1 MPSRIIKESI
11 TTSESLSEV
20 SAEAERLFWR
30 LVVKA
35 DDFGLYY
42 GNPRILASMCFPLD
56 PPKEQR
62 IRAWL
67 DELVAAGMV
76 GTYTSDEDGKKYLKL
91 LSWDRHQQ
99 QRAKKSKFPLP
110 VAFDNT
116 GFSGVEGA
124 NIQFGDTV
132 VVIGIGPVG
141 LMSVAGAAIR
151 GAGRLIAVGH
161 RELTKELAKKYG
173 ATDVVDYKDGDIVAQ
188 IMELTNNEKVDR
200 VIIAGGTESTINDA
214 YRMVKCGG
222 NISNVAGY
230 DFSKEFHLTV
240 ADAGCLVNHV
250 TLTGRL
256 CAGGRYRLE
265 NLMALIKNGRLDP
278 TLLITHELHGFDKIE
293 DGFRMMDER
302 KTPDTIKP
310 IVII

>member
-99 QRAKKSKFPLP
+99 QRAKKSKFP
-110 VAFDNT
+110 
-116 GFSGVEGA
+116 
-124 NIQFGDTV
+124 
-132 VVIGIGPVG
+132 
-141 LMSVAGAAIR
+141 R
-151 GAGRLIAVGH
+151 KR
-161 RELTKELAKKYG
+161 
-173 ATDVVDYKDGDIVAQ
+173 
-188 IMELTNNEKVDR
+188 
-200 VIIAGGTESTINDA
+200 
-214 YRMVKCGG
+214 
-222 NISNVAGY
+222 
-230 DFSKEFHLTV
+230 
-240 ADAGCLVNHV
+240 
-250 TLTGRL
+250 
-256 CAGGRYRLE
+256 
-265 NLMALIKNGRLDP
+265 
-278 TLLITHELHGFDKIE
+278 
-293 DGFRMMDER
+293 ER
-302 KTPDTIKP
+302 KRERGTRNGNAPNRGGGDP
-310 IVII
+310 ARF

>member
-116 GFSGVEGA
+116 CNHSNGKQVKSKSPVNENENGKENEERGTGTRPTGAAATPRGFDRFWAAYPRRVGKQDALKAWGQLNPDDALVDQIVAGVERWKTCD
-124 NIQFGDTV
+124 QWT
-132 VVIGIGPVG
+132 
-141 LMSVAGAAIR
+141 
-151 GAGRLIAVGH
+151 
-161 RELTKELAKKYG
+161 
-173 ATDVVDYKDGDIVAQ
+173 KDGGSFI
-188 IMELTNNEKVDR
+188 
-200 VIIAGGTESTINDA
+200 
-214 YRMVKCGG
+214 C
-222 NISNVAGY
+222 
-230 DFSKEFHLTV
+230 
-240 ADAGCLVNHV
+240 
-250 TLTGRL
+250 
-256 CAGGRYRLE
+256 
-265 NLMALIKNGRLDP
+265 
-278 TLLITHELHGFDKIE
+278 
-293 DGFRMMDER
+293 
-302 KTPDTIKP
+302 
-310 IVII
+310 

>member
-99 QRAKKSKFPLP
+99 QRAKKSKFPIP

-116 GFSGVEGA
+116 CNHSNGKQVKSKS
-124 NIQFGDTV
+124 
-132 VVIGIGPVG
+132 PV
-141 LMSVAGAAIR
+141 
-151 GAGRLIAVGH
+151 
-161 RELTKELAKKYG
+161 
-173 ATDVVDYKDGDIVAQ
+173 
-188 IMELTNNEKVDR
+188 N
-200 VIIAGGTESTINDA
+200 
-214 YRMVKCGG
+214 
-222 NISNVAGY
+222 
-230 DFSKEFHLTV
+230 
-240 ADAGCLVNHV
+240 
-250 TLTGRL
+250 
-256 CAGGRYRLE
+256 
-265 NLMALIKNGRLDP
+265 
-278 TLLITHELHGFDKIE
+278 
-293 DGFRMMDER
+293 
-302 KTPDTIKP
+302 
-310 IVII
+310 

>member
-110 VAFDNT
+110 VAYCSCEKCCGTWAENRPDGIVYT
-116 GFSGVEGA
+116 ASGAVAQEGVTIAADWDVLPPGTVVYIDGLGERVVQDRGGAIKGNAVDVYFEDHDEALVFGRQTVRLYIVEG
-124 NIQFGDTV
+124 GD
-132 VVIGIGPVG
+132 GP
-141 LMSVAGAAIR
+141 
-151 GAGRLIAVGH
+151 
-161 RELTKELAKKYG
+161 
-173 ATDVVDYKDGDIVAQ
+173 
-188 IMELTNNEKVDR
+188 
-200 VIIAGGTESTINDA
+200 
-214 YRMVKCGG
+214 
-222 NISNVAGY
+222 
-230 DFSKEFHLTV
+230 
-240 ADAGCLVNHV
+240 
-250 TLTGRL
+250 
-256 CAGGRYRLE
+256 
-265 NLMALIKNGRLDP
+265 
-278 TLLITHELHGFDKIE
+278 
-293 DGFRMMDER
+293 
-302 KTPDTIKP
+302 
-310 IVII
+310 